1 MISTLI
7 LTHQERRAKPF
18 TGFTCPWG
26 QSSHPFIFVSHTGN
40 PDEPFHF
47 SPQRPVSATR
57 SSDRELRP
65 FARLRFWPA
74 FKRSTGSC
82 SSKVVRRRS
91 LTREGR
97 CARRVTSRCR
107 ERARAQRRTREQDSF
122 PLHLCLT
129 HSLWLRAAVAGSN
142 EPPPPSRL
150 APQAGPSL
158 SPPASSRRRLARSRP
173 RPASSR
179 RRLASRRAF
188 ALLASRRRR
197 QPVFSHSR
205 RRGRQVSEAG
215 IEPSA
220 RVVRTTAPQGGGEGG
235 GGGGPPPPGAARAG
249 GGGGGGVG

>member
-1 MISTLI
+1 MEKIWKRL
-7 LTHQERRAKPF
+7 RPF
-18 TGFTCPWG
+18 RL
-26 QSSHPFIFVSHTGN
+26 
-40 PDEPFHF
+40 
-47 SPQRPVSATR
+47 SPQRSVSATR

-129 HSLWLRAAVAGSN
+129 HSLWLRAAVSQARTNHRLPAGW
-142 EPPPPSRL
+142 
-150 APQAGPSL
+150 
-158 SPPASSRRRLARSRP
+158 RRRLARASARPRARDAGWPEAGRGQRARAAGLHREEPLLFSRP
-173 RPASSR
+173 VGVDN
-179 RRLASRRAF
+179 L
-188 ALLASRRRR
+188 
-197 QPVFSHSR
+197 FSHSR

-220 RVVRTTAPQGGGEGG
+220 RVVRTTAPQARASGGVRGG
-235 GGGGPPPPGAARAG
+235 GGSPRANPRHPRGPFLPG
-249 GGGGGGVG
+249 